1 MAMTPNGEPS
11 RASGSGPSKSTT
23 SAGDMVRVTRDARI
37 IDLRRDG
44 HTYVHFG
51 SLVGVSKS
59 TVFDAIKR
67 WMDDNHPQEVAAA
80 SLLSILPVLAVFLVV
95 QPYIR
100 RGMTAGVDR

>member
-1 MAMTPNGEPS
+1 
-11 RASGSGPSKSTT
+11 
-23 SAGDMVRVTRDARI
+23 MVRVTRDARI

-67 WMDDNHPQEVAAA
+67 WMDDNHPQEAAA
-80 SLLSILPVLAVFLVV
+80 SLMSILPVLAVFLVV
-95 QPYIR
+95 QRY
-100 RGMTAGVDR
+100 TAAA